1 MKFSEK
7 LNAYIEKSDCTAK
20 DFCTRAG
27 ISPATL
33 SRYRSGERVPEVN
46 GDAFS
51 GLCSA
56 IAEYTNSDPENVREE
71 FIGCEDVVSA
81 DREQLRQ
88 NLNLLI
94 SVMDINVSKLCK
106 YINYDVST
114 LFRFRNG
121 TRRPSDPEQFASAV
135 ATYVAEEFSSESERA
150 ALNELVG
157 QTDDMRQGIKRWLLE
172 GQGRENGGISDFLT
186 KLDGFD
192 LNEYIKAIRFDELK
206 VPTVPFQLPTSKHY
220 YGIKEMMESE
230 LDFLKATVLSKS
242 QKPVTL
248 YSDMPMGEM
257 AKDPEFPKKWM
268 FGMAM
273 MLKKGLHLNNI
284 HNIDRSFDEMM
295 LGLESWIPMYMTGQI
310 SPYYLKNVQKGV
322 FNHFLR
328 VSGAAALSGEA
339 ISGYHG
345 DGRYY
350 LSKIKEDIAYY
361 QKRADDLLKNA
372 YPLMEIYRADRAASL
387 NAFLLKEASKA
398 GLRRNILSVPP
409 LYTLDE
415 TFLDEMLRNTEQREQ
430 ILEFVR
436 AEKKVLALILE
447 NGTVTDEIPVLTREE
462 FDLHPPVLPLSG
474 MFSDSDIAYT
484 FEEYTENL
492 RQTREFAENNKNYN
506 VIFTE
511 GNPFRNL
518 QIFIHQGQWAMISKG
533 NSPAIHFVIHHPKLR
548 SAIENFVPPLVEK
561 K

>member
-135 ATYVAEEFSSESERA
+135 ATFVADEFTSENEQN
-150 ALNELVG
+150 ALRGLIG
-157 QTDDMRQGIKRWLLE
+157 QEGDIRQAVKKWLLE
-172 GQGRENGGISDFLT
+172 GEVQDKGAVKDFLT

-206 VPTVPFQLPTSKHY
+206 VPTVPFQLPTSKYY

-257 AKDPEFPKKWM
+257 AKDPEFPK
-268 FGMAM
+268 
-273 MLKKGLHLNNI
+273 
-284 HNIDRSFDEMM
+284 R
-295 LGLESWIPMYMTGQI
+295 
-310 SPYYLKNVQKGV
+310 
-322 FNHFLR
+322 
-328 VSGAAALSGEA
+328 
-339 ISGYHG
+339 
-345 DGRYY
+345 
-350 LSKIKEDIAYY
+350 
-361 QKRADDLLKNA
+361 
-372 YPLMEIYRADRAASL
+372 
-387 NAFLLKEASKA
+387 
-398 GLRRNILSVPP
+398 
-409 LYTLDE
+409 
-415 TFLDEMLRNTEQREQ
+415 
-430 ILEFVR
+430 
-436 AEKKVLALILE
+436 
-447 NGTVTDEIPVLTREE
+447 
-462 FDLHPPVLPLSG
+462 
-474 MFSDSDIAYT
+474 
-484 FEEYTENL
+484 
-492 RQTREFAENNKNYN
+492 
-506 VIFTE
+506 
-511 GNPFRNL
+511 
-518 QIFIHQGQWAMISKG
+518 
-533 NSPAIHFVIHHPKLR
+533 
-548 SAIENFVPPLVEK
+548 
-561 K
+561 